1 MENFLKAFKWTN
13 GCEQFVTIFM
23 ETIKSTE
30 KNQLQMHS
38 NFSVEEIKTF
48 ITRIVIIAMVMMID
62 SISGISQKE
71 DYVWMFGDEPYD
83 IILPDRAL
91 DITRGATNFDFNFDP
106 VRIYYDPK
114 RFLDMAGGNSSIC
127 NKEGVLIA
135 YSNGQVIIDSN
146 NLAIADTI
154 NYNFNVP
161 RNCNEWEVNNLGN
174 NQLAITTGLTVWQRV
189 LFLPIK
195 EKIYCVYNSYDY
207 CKLNVQ
213 KILYSTIEYDNITH
227 ELLLKEKDRIIMN
240 DTLGA
245 NLYAI
250 RHGNGVDWWVVTFN
264 LDFTEI
270 LVFLV
275 NDNGI
280 YLKNKEKVR
289 ERNNF
294 TKGLGQITL
303 SQNGKYLA
311 WNKSFVLGTNG
322 GGISVGDFDRC
333 DGTVLN
339 IKTKTLNQPGIGS
352 GTAFSSDSRYLYV
365 CNRETI
371 YQYDMENSNVLQIE
385 KIVAEYDGYNHYFEF
400 DTIQPNPIGYSVN
413 FCLMKL
419 GPDGRI
425 YVFPSTT
432 LNRWISVINNP
443 TEGGVAC
450 DVRQHS
456 ILMNT
461 NFTRTVPN
469 MPEFRLGPLDG
480 SPCDTLGIDNHP
492 IAKYRYEPDTIDHLR
507 IRFTDLSYFRPE
519 TWSWN
524 FGDGSPRINMR
535 HPYHRYVASGTYNVC
550 LTVSNENSSN
560 TSCRTITIGTSSID
574 DGISVAVADITL
586 FPNPVQD
593 NLLVTLG
600 EYIPQ
605 HGQIMIYDISGRPV
619 HTQRI
624 YYGQNNVDM
633 TQLAKGMYVWKVMDG
648 QVEIK
653 SGKVVKI

>member
-1 MENFLKAFKWTN
+1 MKIFLILLYLCWT
-13 GCEQFVTIFM
+13 QFIHAQKQDH
-23 ETIKSTE
+23 IW
-30 KNQLQMHS
+30 L
-38 NFSVEEIKTF
+38 FS
-48 ITRIVIIAMVMMID
+48 
-62 SISGISQKE
+62 
-71 DYVWMFGDEPYD
+71 DEPYD
-83 IILPDRAL
+83 VVDPIKAAD
-91 DITRGATNFDFNFDP
+91 TTKGATNMDFNYDP

-114 RFLDMAGGNSSIC
+114 RFWDVAGGNSSFC
-127 NKEGVLIA
+127 NLEGKLIA
-135 YSNGQVIIDSN
+135 YSNGQVIIDGN
-146 NLAIADTI
+146 NIAIADTI
-154 NYNFNVP
+154 NYNYNEP
-161 RNCNEWEVNNLGN
+161 RNCNEWETFNLGTTN
-174 NQLAITTGLTVWQRV
+174 FAIPTGLFGWQRV

-213 KILYSTIEYDNITH
+213 KMLFSTMEYDNNTH
-227 ELLLKEKDRIIMN
+227 TSFLKEKDKIILN

-275 NDNGI
+275 DDNDI
-280 YLKNKEKVR
+280 YLQNKQKVR
-289 ERNNF
+289 EPNNF

-311 WNKSFVLGTNG
+311 WNNSFVLGANG
-322 GGISVGDFDRC
+322 GGFSVADFDRC
-333 DGTVLN
+333 DGMVSN
-339 IKTKTLNQPGIGS
+339 IRTKILNQPGIGS
-352 GTAFSSDSRYLYV
+352 GTAFSSDSRYLYI
-365 CNRETI
+365 CNGENI
-371 YQYDMENSNVLQIE
+371 YQYDMTNNNVIQTE
-385 KIVAEYDGYNHYFEF
+385 KVVAEFDGFRYYFAD
-400 DTIQPNPIGYSVN
+400 DTIQPNPIGYRVN

-419 GPDGRI
+419 GPDGKI

-432 LNRWISVINNP
+432 ANRMISVIDNP
-443 TEGGVAC
+443 IESGVSC
-450 DVRQHS
+450 HVKQHS

-461 NFTRTVPN
+461 SFTRTVPN

-480 SPCDTLGIDNHP
+480 SPCDTLGIDNLS

-519 TWSWN
+519 TWSWD
-524 FGDGSPRINMR
+524 FGDGSPRVSIR
-535 HPYHRYVASGTYNVC
+535 HPYHSYSAAGAYNVC

-560 TSCRTITIGTSSID
+560 TSCRTITIGTSSVD
-574 DGISVAVADITL
+574 NGTTTAVADITL
-586 FPNPVQD
+586 FPNPVD
-593 NLLVTLG
+593 DYLLVTLG

-605 HGQIMIYDISGRPV
+605 HGQIIIYDISGRPV

-633 TQLAKGMYVWKVMDG
+633 THLATGMYVWKVMDG
-648 QVEIK
+648 KVEIRK
-653 SGKVVKI
+653 GKVVKGE

>member
-1 MENFLKAFKWTN
+1 MENFQKAYKWTN
-13 GCEQFVTIFM
+13 GCEQSVTIFM
-23 ETIKSTE
+23 ATLKSTK

-48 ITRIVIIAMVMMID
+48 ITRIVIIALVLTID

-71 DYVWMFGDEPYD
+71 DHFWMFGGDPFD
-83 IILPDRAL
+83 IILPERAS
-91 DITRGATNFDFNFDP
+91 DTTRGATNMDFNYDP

-114 RFLDMAGGNSSIC
+114 RFLDMEGGNSSIC
-127 NKEGVLIA
+127 NNEGLLIA
-135 YSNGQVIIDSN
+135 YSNGQVIIDKDNTS
-146 NLAIADTI
+146 IADTI
-154 NYNFNVP
+154 NYDYNIP
-161 RNCNEWEVNNLGN
+161 RNCNEWEINNLGN
-174 NQLAITTGLTVWQRV
+174 NQIAIPTGLSGWQRV
-189 LFLPIK
+189 IFMPINN
-195 EKIYCVYNSYDY
+195 KIFCIYNFRDY
-207 CKLNVQ
+207 CKGSGR
-213 KILYSTIEYDNITH
+213 KMLYSTVEYENINQTS
-227 ELLLKEKDRIIMN
+227 LLKEKDRMIIS
-240 DTLGA
+240 DSTSSP
-245 NLYAI
+245 LYAI
-250 RHGNGVDWWVVTFN
+250 RHGNGIDWWLVTLN
-264 LDFTEI
+264 LEFTEL

-275 NDNGI
+275 DSQGVL
-280 YLKNKEKVR
+280 LKNKQKVR
-289 ERNNF
+289 EPNSF
-294 TKGLGQITL
+294 KSGIGQIVA
-303 SQNGKYLA
+303 SPDGKYLA
-311 WNKSFVLGTNG
+311 WYNGFVSGATG
-322 GGISVGDFDRC
+322 GGFTVADFDRC
-333 DGTVLN
+333 DGTVSN
-339 IKTKTLNQPGIGS
+339 IKTKVLNQPSLSS

-365 CNRETI
+365 CNGDLM
-371 YQYDMENSNVLQIE
+371 YQYDMTNSNVLQTE
-385 KIVAEYDGYNHYFEF
+385 KIVAQYDGYKHYFEF

-425 YVFPSTT
+425 YIFPSTA
-432 LNRWISVINNP
+432 LNRWISVIQNP

-456 ILMNT
+456 ILMST

-519 TWSWN
+519 TWSWD
-524 FGDGSPRINMR
+524 FGDGSPQVSMR
-535 HPYHRYVASGTYNVC
+535 HPYHSYAAAGTYNVC

-560 TSCRTITIGTSSID
+560 TSCRIVTIGTSSVD

-586 FPNPVQD
+586 FPNPVED
-593 NLLVTLG
+593 YLLVTLG

-605 HGQIMIYDISGRPV
+605 YGQIMIFDISGRSV

-633 TQLAKGMYVWKVMDG
+633 AQLVKGMYVWKMMDG
-648 QVEIK
+648 QVEIE
-653 SGKVVKI
+653 SGKVVKM